1 MRIACVVAAVD
12 GSPSSL
18 LAVDRAADTAHQRGV
33 GLRVVHAGPHQR
45 RERRQHGSADDEGA
59 RPEPESVLQMLFQ
72 AAERAEVRRPGL
84 ALSTEVLAD
93 EPVDALLGL
102 ERLSPLL
109 VMGSRGRGGFHGLL
123 LGSVSLR
130 VAARAVY
137 PVLVVRDT
145 SHDRA
150 PGHGRVVLGV
160 GAGPN
165 VEAIELA
172 ATEAV
177 LRGAAL
183 DLVHAWPPGAD
194 RTPDDFAAVDVVAAA
209 VRAELD
215 ARGGAAAAVR
225 VQRTTAPGTP
235 ASVLLEAAQ
244 EADLVVVGAHRRP
257 GHLGL
262 QLGPVNHAM
271 LHYAPCPV
279 AVVADTPPPA
289 RPGPD

>member
-1 MRIACVVAAVD
+1 MKIACVVAAVD

-18 LAVDRAADTAHQRGV
+18 LAVDRAADTAHQRGIA
-33 GLRVVHAGPHQR
+33 LRLVHADP
-45 RERRQHGSADDEGA
+45 RERYERGIPDEDPHSERQAV
-59 RPEPESVLQMLFQ
+59 RQMLSR

-84 ALSTEVLAD
+84 PLRTEVLAD
-93 EPVDALLGL
+93 DPVSALLGL
-102 ERLSPLL
+102 ERLDPLL
-109 VMGSRGRGGFHGLL
+109 VLGSRGRGGFHGLL

-130 VAARAVY
+130 VAARAAY

-150 PGHGRVVLGV
+150 HGRGRVVLGV
-160 GAGPN
+160 GTGPN
-165 VEAIELA
+165 DEAIGFA
-172 ATEAV
+172 AAEAQ

-183 DLVHAWPPGAD
+183 DLVHAWPPHRHAGA
-194 RTPDDFAAVDVVAAA
+194 PEPAEAFAAMDATAAR

-215 ARGGAAAAVR
+215 ARGGAPVR
-225 VQRTTAPGTP
+225 VERRTAPGTP

-244 EADLVVVGAHRRP
+244 EADLVVVGAHRRR

-279 AVVADTPPPA
+279 AVVAHTPA
-289 RPGPD
+289 A